1 VRSLTSLIWAVCLY
15 MYVEVNVLKDF
26 T

>member
-1 VRSLTSLIWAVCLY
+1 VRNLTSLIWAVCLY
-15 MYVEVNVLKDF
+15 VYVEINVLKDY